1 MALTRET
8 IVANATLA
16 SLTDDQIK
24 ALETLSANDENTVI
38 GKKTGEIYRELD
50 TKIEE
55 ITGVKRSG
63 DEKTY
68 IYLARATEGFKNSA
82 GELEPLRK
90 QVGELTKE
98 KDRLDKLVK
107 EGSTDA
113 EIKKQ
118 LDQANKNLASVTDQ
132 YNTLN
137 TEFTQVKQTHEKE
150 LFNSR
155 IENDLSIATNGL
167 KFKAEFPESVTKVLL
182 GQAIDKVK
190 AMEPEYIDNGQGGK
204 QLVFKDSTG
213 AHMRNPENQLH
224 PFTASELV
232 QKELKTLGVLA
243 DSRQQGGGGTGG
255 SGGGGGGGGSLVEL
269 SGAKT
274 RVEANDLICQ
284 HLMQKG
290 LTVGSDEYQTEMNK
304 AWADNNVASLPE
316 K

>member
-90 QVGELTKE
+90 QLGELTKE

-107 EGSTDA
+107 EGATDT
-113 EIKKQ
+113 EVKKQ

-137 TEFTQVKQTHEKE
+137 TEFTQVKQNHEKE

-232 QKELKTLGVLA
+232 QKELKALGVLA
-243 DSRQQGGGGTGG
+243 DSRQQSGGGTGG
-255 SGGGGGGGGSLVEL
+255 NGGAGGGGGASVEL

-284 HLMQKG
+284 QLMQKG

>member
-90 QVGELTKE
+90 QLGELTKE

-107 EGSTDA
+107 EGATDT
-113 EIKKQ
+113 EVKKQ

-137 TEFTQVKQTHEKE
+137 TEFTQVKQNHEKE

-232 QKELKTLGVLA
+232 QKELKSLGVLA

-255 SGGGGGGGGSLVEL
+255 NGGAGGGGGSSVEL

-284 HLMQKG
+284 QLMQKG